1 MLAFFSVLAAMLTF
15 IVAAAGKAALLTW
28 CSGGGIGTFIVLFII
43 FKALGK

>member
-1 MLAFFSVLAAMLTF
+1 MIAFLSILAAMLTF

-43 FKALGK
+43 FKMMGK